1 MGKKCFISLG
11 EVNKKWILYLLII
24 IITFIKKASE
34 SFNETLSNFFF
45 QLFVNFLS
53 FFFNGVI
60 IAIYLIKQKITG
72 KKIFYLVMKFLAQ
85 AQK

>member
-34 SFNETLSNFFF
+34 SFKETLSNFFF
-45 QLFVNFLS
+45 PIICQFLVFLF
-53 FFFNGVI
+53 
-60 IAIYLIKQKITG
+60 
-72 KKIFYLVMKFLAQ
+72 
-85 AQK
+85 